1 MVLNKEG
8 VVPFL
13 WEGELEEPWGL
24 DAMLRDPM
32 EWRASL
38 KILNGGDSM
47 SAILNDQQTHIGEMV
62 QLST

>member
-1 MVLNKEG
+1 
-8 VVPFL
+8 
-13 WEGELEEPWGL
+13 
-24 DAMLRDPM
+24 MLRDPM